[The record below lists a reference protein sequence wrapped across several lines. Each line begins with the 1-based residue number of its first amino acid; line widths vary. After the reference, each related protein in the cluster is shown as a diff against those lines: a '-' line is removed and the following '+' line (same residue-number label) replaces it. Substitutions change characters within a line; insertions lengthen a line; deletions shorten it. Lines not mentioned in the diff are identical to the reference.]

1 MKKNK
6 ILVIGSSGQIG
17 TDLCLSLERIY
28 GAENIICSDLNPPK
42 EKNHRK
48 NFIKLDVLDNEMLTR
63 KVKEENISEI
73 YLLAASL
80 SALAEKNVLIS
91 WELNM
96 NSLINVLELARKKII
111 KKIFWPSSIAVF
123 GPDSPKLNTPQN
135 TTLNPSSIYGITKLA
150 GEKLCQYYYDK
161 FDVDVRS
168 LRLPGLIGWR
178 SLAGGGTT
186 DYAVEIF
193 YYALKNND
201 YTCFLS
207 KETILPMMYMD
218 DAIEAIL
225 KIMTTKKENIKI
237 RTSYNI
243 SAVSFT
249 PKELEKQI
257 KIYFPNFN
265 VKFKPDYRQ
274 KIADSWP
281 DSIDD
286 QEAKVDWGWKAKF
299 NLEKLTS
306 EMFKNLSN

>member
-17 TDLCLSLERIY
+17 TDLCLSLEKIY

-48 NFIKLDVLDNEMLTR
+48 NFIKLDVLDNEMLTK

-150 GEKLCQYYYDK
+150 GEKLCKYYYDK

-193 YYALKNND
+193 YYALKNNN

>member
-42 EKNHRK
+42 EKNHPK
-48 NFIKLDVLDNEMLTR
+48 NFIKLDVLDNEMLTK

-193 YYALKNND
+193 YHALKNND

-306 EMFKNLSN
+306 DMFKNLSN

>member
-42 EKNHRK
+42 DKNHRK
-48 NFIKLDVLDNEMLTR
+48 NFIKLDVLDNEMLTK

-218 DAIEAIL
+218 DAIEAII

>member
-42 EKNHRK
+42 EKNYYK
-48 NFIKLDVLDNEMLTR
+48 NFIELDVLDNEMLTR

-80 SALAEKNVLIS
+80 SALAEKNVMVS

-135 TTLNPSSIYGITKLA
+135 TILNPSSIYGITKLA
-150 GEKLCQYYYDK
+150 GEKLCKYYYDK
-161 FDVDVRS
+161 FDVDIRS

>member
-42 EKNHRK
+42 EKNHYK
-48 NFIKLDVLDNEMLTR
+48 NFIELDVLDNEMLIR

-91 WELNM
+91 WGLNM

-193 YYALKNND
+193 YHALKNND

>member
-42 EKNHRK
+42 DKNHRK
-48 NFIKLDVLDNEMLTR
+48 NFIKLDVLDNEMLTK

-193 YYALKNND
+193 YHALKNND

-281 DSIDD
+281 DTIDD

>member
-48 NFIKLDVLDNEMLTR
+48 NFIKLDVLDNEMLTK

-150 GEKLCQYYYDK
+150 GEKLCKYYYDK

-193 YYALKNND
+193 YHALKNND

-207 KETILPMMYMD
+207 KETVLPMMYMD

>member
-42 EKNHRK
+42 EKNHNK
-48 NFIKLDVLDNEMLTR
+48 KFLKLDVLDNEMLTR

-135 TTLNPSSIYGITKLA
+135 TILNPSSIYGITKLA

-178 SLAGGGTT
+178 TLAGGGTT

-218 DAIEAIL
+218 DAIEAII

-257 KIYFPNFN
+257 KIYLPNFS

>member
-42 EKNHRK
+42 DKNHRK

-193 YYALKNND
+193 YHALKNND

>member
-42 EKNHRK
+42 EKNHNK
-48 NFIKLDVLDNEMLTR
+48 KFLKLDVLDNEMLTR

-80 SALAEKNVLIS
+80 SALAEKNVLNS

-135 TTLNPSSIYGITKLA
+135 TNLNPSSIYGITKLA
-150 GEKLCQYYYDK
+150 GEKLCKYYYDK
-161 FDVDVRS
+161 FDVDIRS

-186 DYAVEIF
+186 DYAVDIF
-193 YYALKNND
+193 YHALKNND

-207 KETILPMMYMD
+207 KETTLPMMYMD

-274 KIADSWP
+274 KIAESWP

-286 QEAKVDWGWKAKF
+286 QEAKADWGWKAKF

-306 EMFKNLSN
+306 DMFKNLSN

>member
-17 TDLCLSLERIY
+17 TDLCLSLARIY

-48 NFIKLDVLDNEMLTR
+48 NFIKLDVLDNELLTK
-63 KVKEENISEI
+63 KVKGENISEI

-80 SALAEKNVLIS
+80 SAHAEKNVLIS

-193 YYALKNND
+193 YHALKNND

-257 KIYFPNFN
+257 KIYFPNFS

-299 NLEKLTS
+299 SLEKLTS

>member
-193 YYALKNND
+193 YHALKNND

-207 KETILPMMYMD
+207 KETVLPMMYMD

>member
-17 TDLCLSLERIY
+17 TDLCLSLEKIY

-42 EKNHRK
+42 DKNHRK
-48 NFIKLDVLDNEMLTR
+48 NFIKLDVLDNEMLTK

-123 GPDSPKLNTPQN
+123 GPDSPKLNTSQN
-135 TTLNPSSIYGITKLA
+135 TILNPSSIYGITKLA
-150 GEKLCQYYYDK
+150 GEKLCKYYYDK

-193 YYALKNND
+193 YHALKNND

-207 KETILPMMYMD
+207 KETVLPMMYMD
-218 DAIEAIL
+218 DAIEAII

>member
-6 ILVIGSSGQIG
+6 ILVIGSSGQIR
-17 TDLCLSLERIY
+17 TDLYLSLERIY

-80 SALAEKNVLIS
+80 SALAEKNVLNS

-193 YYALKNND
+193 YHALKNND

-286 QEAKVDWGWKAKF
+286 QEAKVDWGWKANF

-306 EMFKNLSN
+306 DMFKNLSN

>member
-42 EKNHRK
+42 EKNHNK
-48 NFIKLDVLDNEMLTR
+48 KFLKLNVLDNEMLTR

-80 SALAEKNVLIS
+80 SALAEKNVLNS

-123 GPDSPKLNTPQN
+123 GPDSPKINTPQK

-193 YYALKNND
+193 YHALKNND

-257 KIYFPNFN
+257 KIYFPNFS

>member
-28 GAENIICSDLNPPK
+28 GAENIICSDLNPRK
-42 EKNHRK
+42 DKNHRK

-193 YYALKNND
+193 YHALKNND

-257 KIYFPNFN
+257 KIYLPNFS

-306 EMFKNLSN
+306 DMFKNLSN

>member
-42 EKNHRK
+42 DKNHRK
-48 NFIKLDVLDNEMLTR
+48 NFIKLDVLDNEMLTK

-193 YYALKNND
+193 YHALKNND

-286 QEAKVDWGWKAKF
+286 QEAKDDWGWKAKF

>member
-1 MKKNK
+1 MR
-6 ILVIGSSGQIG
+6 SHS
-17 TDLCLSLERIY
+17 
-28 GAENIICSDLNPPK
+28 
-42 EKNHRK
+42 H
-48 NFIKLDVLDNEMLTR
+48 VLD
-63 KVKEENISEI
+63 
-73 YLLAASL
+73 LAKDGL
-80 SALAEKNVLIS
+80 
-91 WELNM
+91 
-96 NSLINVLELARKKII
+96 I

-150 GEKLCQYYYDK
+150 GEKLCKYYYDK

-186 DYAVEIF
+186 DYAVDIF
-193 YYALKNND
+193 YHALKNND

-207 KETILPMMYMD
+207 KETTLPMMYMD

-281 DSIDD
+281 QSINDNY
-286 QEAKVDWGWKAKF
+286 AKNDWNWQSKYDLKKMCAD
-299 NLEKLTS
+299 
-306 EMFKNLSN
+306 MMKNLSTQYLNLVK

>member
-42 EKNHRK
+42 EKNHPK
-48 NFIKLDVLDNEMLTR
+48 NFIKLDVLDNEMLTK

-193 YYALKNND
+193 YHALKNND

>member
-42 EKNHRK
+42 DKNHRK
-48 NFIKLDVLDNEMLTR
+48 NFIKLDVLDNEMLTK

-225 KIMTTKKENIKI
+225 KIMTTKKENVKI

-306 EMFKNLSN
+306 DMFKNLSN

>member
-17 TDLCLSLERIY
+17 TDLCLSLEKIY

-42 EKNHRK
+42 EKNHYK
-48 NFIKLDVLDNEMLTR
+48 NFIELDVLDNEMLIR

-80 SALAEKNVLIS
+80 SALAEKNVLVS

-135 TTLNPSSIYGITKLA
+135 TILNPSSIYGITKLA
-150 GEKLCQYYYDK
+150 GEKLCKYYYDK
-161 FDVDVRS
+161 FDVDIRS

-207 KETILPMMYMD
+207 KDTILPMMYMD

-243 SAVSFT
+243 SALSFT
-249 PKELEKQI
+249 PKDLEKQI

>member
-42 EKNHRK
+42 EKNHNK
-48 NFIKLDVLDNEMLTR
+48 KFLKLDVLDNEKLTR
-63 KVKEENISEI
+63 KVKEENISQI

-80 SALAEKNVLIS
+80 SALAEKNVLNS

-135 TTLNPSSIYGITKLA
+135 TILNPSSIYGITKLA
-150 GEKLCQYYYDK
+150 GEKLCKYYYDK
-161 FDVDVRS
+161 FDVDIRS

-186 DYAVEIF
+186 DYAVDIF
-193 YYALKNND
+193 YHALKNND

-207 KETILPMMYMD
+207 KETTLPMMYMD

-286 QEAKVDWGWKAKF
+286 QEAKADWGWKAKF

-306 EMFKNLSN
+306 DMFKNLSN

>member
-42 EKNHRK
+42 EKNHPK
-48 NFIKLDVLDNEMLTR
+48 NFIKLDVLDNEMLTK

-193 YYALKNND
+193 YNALKNND

>member
-193 YYALKNND
+193 YHALKNND

-281 DSIDD
+281 DTIDD

-306 EMFKNLSN
+306 DMFKNLSN

>member
-28 GAENIICSDLNPPK
+28 GAENIICSDLNPPE

-150 GEKLCQYYYDK
+150 GEKLCQYYYNK

-193 YYALKNND
+193 YHALKNND

>member
-193 YYALKNND
+193 YHALKNND

>member
-48 NFIKLDVLDNEMLTR
+48 NFIKLDVLDNEMLTK

-80 SALAEKNVLIS
+80 SALAEKNVLNS

-193 YYALKNND
+193 YHALKNND

-265 VKFKPDYRQ
+265 IKFKPDYRQ

>member
-28 GAENIICSDLNPPK
+28 GTENIICSDLNPPK
-42 EKNHRK
+42 EKNHNK
-48 NFIKLDVLDNEMLTR
+48 KFLKLKVLDNEMLTR

-80 SALAEKNVLIS
+80 SALAEKNVLNS

-123 GPDSPKLNTPQN
+123 GPDSPKINTPQK

-178 SLAGGGTT
+178 SLAGGG
-186 DYAVEIF
+186 
-193 YYALKNND
+193 L
-201 YTCFLS
+201 L
-207 KETILPMMYMD
+207 
-218 DAIEAIL
+218 
-225 KIMTTKKENIKI
+225 IM
-237 RTSYNI
+237 
-243 SAVSFT
+243 
-249 PKELEKQI
+249 Q
-257 KIYFPNFN
+257 
-265 VKFKPDYRQ
+265 
-274 KIADSWP
+274 
-281 DSIDD
+281 
-286 QEAKVDWGWKAKF
+286 
-299 NLEKLTS
+299 
-306 EMFKNLSN
+306 

>member
-48 NFIKLDVLDNEMLTR
+48 NFIKLDVLDNEMLTK

-193 YYALKNND
+193 YHALKNND

-281 DSIDD
+281 DTIDD

>member
-17 TDLCLSLERIY
+17 TDLCLGLERIY

-42 EKNHRK
+42 EKNHYE

-63 KVKEENISEI
+63 KVKKENISEI

-193 YYALKNND
+193 YHALKNND

-207 KETILPMMYMD
+207 KETVLPMMYMD

-257 KIYFPNFN
+257 KIYFPNFS

-286 QEAKVDWGWKAKF
+286 QEAKADWGWKAKF

>member
-48 NFIKLDVLDNEMLTR
+48 NFIKLDVLDNEMLTK

-80 SALAEKNVLIS
+80 SALAEKNVLNS

-193 YYALKNND
+193 YHALKNND

-207 KETILPMMYMD
+207 KETVLPMMYMD

>member
-193 YYALKNND
+193 YHALKNND

-207 KETILPMMYMD
+207 KETVLPMMYMD

-225 KIMTTKKENIKI
+225 KIMTAKKENIKI

>member
-1 MKKNK
+1 M
-6 ILVIGSSGQIG
+6 
-17 TDLCLSLERIY
+17 
-28 GAENIICSDLNPPK
+28 
-42 EKNHRK
+42 
-48 NFIKLDVLDNEMLTR
+48 
-63 KVKEENISEI
+63 
-73 YLLAASL
+73 
-80 SALAEKNVLIS
+80 
-91 WELNM
+91 
-96 NSLINVLELARKKII
+96 
-111 KKIFWPSSIAVF
+111 
-123 GPDSPKLNTPQN
+123 
-135 TTLNPSSIYGITKLA
+135 
-150 GEKLCQYYYDK
+150 
-161 FDVDVRS
+161 
-168 LRLPGLIGWR
+168 PGLIGWR

-186 DYAVEIF
+186 DYAVDIF
-193 YYALKNND
+193 YHALKNND

-207 KETILPMMYMD
+207 KETTLPMMYMD

-265 VKFKPDYRQ
+265 VKFRPDYRQ

-306 EMFKNLSN
+306 DMFKNLSN

>member
-42 EKNHRK
+42 DKNHLK
-48 NFIKLDVLDNEMLTR
+48 NFIKLDVLDNEMLTK

-193 YYALKNND
+193 YHALKNND

>member
-48 NFIKLDVLDNEMLTR
+48 NFIKLDVLDNEMLTK

-168 LRLPGLIGWR
+168 LRLPGVIGWR

-193 YYALKNND
+193 YHALKNND

-207 KETILPMMYMD
+207 KETVLPMMYMD

>member
-42 EKNHRK
+42 EKKHRK
-48 NFIKLDVLDNEMLTR
+48 NFIKLDVLDNEMLTK

-218 DAIEAIL
+218 DAIEAI
-225 KIMTTKKENIKI
+225 
-237 RTSYNI
+237 
-243 SAVSFT
+243 
-249 PKELEKQI
+249 
-257 KIYFPNFN
+257 
-265 VKFKPDYRQ
+265 
-274 KIADSWP
+274 
-281 DSIDD
+281 
-286 QEAKVDWGWKAKF
+286 
-299 NLEKLTS
+299 
-306 EMFKNLSN
+306 

>member
-1 MKKNK
+1 MKNNK

-17 TDLCLSLERIY
+17 TDLCLSLGRIY

-42 EKNHRK
+42 EKNQHK
-48 NFIKLDVLDNEMLTR
+48 NFIKLDVLDNKMLTR

-135 TTLNPSSIYGITKLA
+135 TILNPSSIYGITKLA
-150 GEKLCQYYYDK
+150 GEKLCKYYYDK

-299 NLEKLTS
+299 SLEKLTS

>member
-63 KVKEENISEI
+63 KVKKENISEI

-225 KIMTTKKENIKI
+225 KIMTAKKESIKI

>member
-17 TDLCLSLERIY
+17 TDLCLSLEKIY

-48 NFIKLDVLDNEMLTR
+48 NFIKLDVLDNEMLTK

-193 YYALKNND
+193 YHALKNND

-237 RTSYNI
+237 RNSYNI

-286 QEAKVDWGWKAKF
+286 QEAKVDWGWKSKF